1 MIEFEILKPR
11 SIAEGHRT
19 IFQLRKDLERL
30 QQENEALKKEVY
42 ELKNRRD

>member
-19 IFQLRKDLERL
+19 IFQLRKDLEKL
-30 QQENEALKKEVY
+30 QQENTELKREVY
-42 ELKNRRD
+42 ELRNRRD